1 LGDRRTV
8 GIGVDGLGVEWVF
21 NGGRYKGVGWNI
33 EWIGDDQWTCI
44 HHFGSL
50 WMESRLSD

>member
-21 NGGRYKGVGWNI
+21 NGGRYKGVG
-33 EWIGDDQWTCI
+33 
-44 HHFGSL
+44 
-50 WMESRLSD
+50 